1 MKYLLVFV
9 LALFSFGA
17 VAAPATSTLS
27 WDAPT
32 TRVDGTTT
40 LLSESG
46 TFTIFDSAGAEVA
59 GQVFP
64 TALTLNE
71 PGDYAGI
78 IESDVEFLPNR
89 RYTAVV
95 TIGTDSN
102 SRAVF
107 NVYVRPVERGRD

>member
-1 MKYLLVFV
+1 MIYIDNTGILRVSGAKVT
-9 LALFSFGA
+9 AL
-17 VAAPATSTLS
+17 
-27 WDAPT
+27 
-32 TRVDGTTT
+32 DGTTT

-46 TFTIFDSAGAEVA
+46 TFTIFDSAGVEVP

-78 IESDVEFLPNR
+78 IESDVEFLPGR
-89 RYTAVV
+89 RYSAVV
-95 TIGTDSN
+95 TIGTEPN

-107 NVYVRPVERGRD
+107 NVDLRPSRRIV

>member
-1 MKYLLVFV
+1 MSVFIGNTGILRV
-9 LALFSFGA
+9 TDAKLAAL
-17 VAAPATSTLS
+17 
-27 WDAPT
+27 
-32 TRVDGTTT
+32 DGTTT

-46 TFTIFDSAGAEVA
+46 TFTIFDSSGAEVA

-78 IESDVEFLPNR
+78 IESDVEFLANR

-95 TIGTDSN
+95 TIGTEPN
-102 SRAVF
+102 ARAVF
-107 NVYVRPVERGRD
+107 NVDVRPVERGKD

>member
-1 MKYLLVFV
+1 MIYIDNTGILRVSDAKVT
-9 LALFSFGA
+9 AL
-17 VAAPATSTLS
+17 
-27 WDAPT
+27 
-32 TRVDGTTT
+32 DGTTT

-46 TFTIFDSAGAEVA
+46 TFTIFDSAGVEVP

-78 IESDVEFLPNR
+78 IESDVEFLANR

-95 TIGTDSN
+95 TIGTEPN
-102 SRAVF
+102 ARAVF
-107 NVYVRPVERGRD
+107 NVDVRPVERGKD

>member
-1 MKYLLVFV
+1 MIYIDNTGILRVSDAKVT
-9 LALFSFGA
+9 AL
-17 VAAPATSTLS
+17 
-27 WDAPT
+27 
-32 TRVDGTTT
+32 DGTTT

-46 TFTIFDSAGAEVA
+46 TFTIFDSAGVEVP

-78 IESDVEFLPNR
+78 IESDVEFLPGR
-89 RYTAVV
+89 RYSAVV
-95 TIGTDSN
+95 TIGTEPN

-107 NVYVRPVERGRD
+107 NVDLRPSRRII

>member
-1 MKYLLVFV
+1 MAVYIDTTGILRVSDAKVT
-9 LALFSFGA
+9 AL
-17 VAAPATSTLS
+17 
-27 WDAPT
+27 
-32 TRVDGTTT
+32 DGTST

-46 TFTIFDSAGAEVA
+46 TFTIFDSAGVEVP

-78 IESDVEFLPNR
+78 IESDVQFLPGR
-89 RYTAVV
+89 RYSAVV
-95 TIGTDSN
+95 TIGTEPN

-107 NVYVRPVERGRD
+107 NVDLRPSRRII

>member
-1 MKYLLVFV
+1 MAVYIDNTGILRVTDAK
-9 LALFSFGA
+9 LAAL
-17 VAAPATSTLS
+17 
-27 WDAPT
+27 
-32 TRVDGTTT
+32 DGTST
-40 LLSESG
+40 LLSELG
-46 TFTIFDSAGAEVA
+46 TFTIFDSSGAEVA

-78 IESDVEFLPNR
+78 IDSDVEFLPNR

-95 TIGTDSN
+95 TIGTEPN

-107 NVYVRPVERGRD
+107 NVDVRPVERGKD